1 MVQEEN
7 EAEKNLGVLIDNQLG
22 FKSQVATE
30 TAKAGKVVGIIHKS
44 IDNMAEELF
53 VTLFKRLARPIP
65 EYGHSVWTPRLTTL
79 SQEVERVQ
87 RRATGCYGIF
97 PLLRHT
103 QLQFYRI

>member
-1 MVQEEN
+1 MNQVVLEEN

-30 TAKAGKVVGIIHKS
+30 TAKAGKVVGINQKS

-79 SQEVERVQ
+79 GQEV
-87 RRATGCYGIF
+87 
-97 PLLRHT
+97 
-103 QLQFYRI
+103 

>member
-1 MVQEEN
+1 MNQVVLEEN

-30 TAKAGKVVGIIHKS
+30 TAKAGKVVGINHKS

-65 EYGHSVWTPRLTTL
+65 EYGQSVWPPRLTTL
-79 SQEVERVQ
+79 SQEVEGVPRS
-87 RRATGCYGIF
+87 ATGI
-97 PLLRHT
+97 LRS
-103 QLQFYRI
+103 LKKLRYPDLS